1 MKTNQTIQIRK
12 PADWFILKMTNTDKT
27 AIDDK
32 GQTQHINLIPSLENK
47 ITGEILKR
55 KKKDMTNDTRYQS
68 KSTRSFLKLVEIPL
82 QLTNPSFF
90 WT

>member
-1 MKTNQTIQIRK
+1 MK
-12 PADWFILKMTNTDKT
+12 NTDNT

-68 KSTRSFLKLVEIPL
+68 KSTRSFSKLVEIPL
-82 QLTNPSFF
+82 QLTNPSSFSDLKSDRHRIAKMC
-90 WT
+90 